1 MRKHELRMAVYA
13 FESSQNGESIFIIS
27 VGGKPSAL
35 RAGALRV
42 GRRSGFSIWRFMLS
56 RVRRT
61 EKAYLLYQSEESHRL
76 YELEHCEL
84 AGVAVSLLVIVY

>member
-1 MRKHELRMAVYA
+1 L
-13 FESSQNGESIFIIS
+13 
-27 VGGKPSAL
+27 AL
-35 RAGALRV
+35 RAGALRA
-42 GRRSGFSIWRFMLS
+42 GRHSGFSIWRFMLS

-61 EKAYLLYQSEESHRL
+61 EKAYLLYQSEESHWL

>member
-1 MRKHELRMAVYA
+1 MKSAEACLR
-13 FESSQNGESIFIIS
+13 
-27 VGGKPSAL
+27 SAL
-35 RAGALRV
+35 FRFCGIGRSLNSEESHWLYELEHCETA
-42 GRRSGFSIWRFMLS
+42 GRRSSFSIWRFMLS